1 VRCSRDRRA
10 HPLWRK
16 DPTKPRIPCGSN
28 EVKGNIMIIGNFK
41 RNAKADTYT
50 GDVSTLTFNRDNV
63 QLTPNAKSNDKEPD
77 YRIVAKAGTGTVE
90 FGAAW
95 KRTSER
101 GQDFLSVSIDDPAL
115 PGSLNAAL
123 FTAEDGES
131 ATLVWTRPK
140 SKPKAK
146 AA

>member
-1 VRCSRDRRA
+1 
-10 HPLWRK
+10 
-16 DPTKPRIPCGSN
+16 
-28 EVKGNIMIIGNFK
+28 MIIGNFK
-41 RNAKADTYT
+41 RNAKADSYT
-50 GDVSTLTFNRDNV
+50 GDVTTLTFHRSNV
-63 QLTPNAKSNDKEPD
+63 QFKANEKSGEKEPD
-77 YRIVAKAGTGTVE
+77 YRIVAESGNGTVE

-115 PGSLNAAL
+115 SGPLNAAL
-123 FTAEDGES
+123 FTAEDGET